1 MTLSSNSNNNRI
13 FRKQRNE
20 RERKMVS
27 NQQNPNNYRPEKV
40 TAIAVLSLLNG
51 IVSVIWGIIISI
63 GALATIV
70 GICCLPVTIL
80 PIILGGFEIVYAI
93 RLLSNPP
100 HPSTPNKTIAIL
112 DIVSILY
119 GNFISLV
126 IGILL
131 LVFYND
137 SDVKEWFD
145 TIYKK
150 NSLDALPV
158 LEL

>member
-1 MTLSSNSNNNRI
+1 
-13 FRKQRNE
+13 
-20 RERKMVS
+20 MVS
-27 NQQNPNNYRPEKV
+27 NQQNSIFNRPDKV

-51 IVSVIWGIIISI
+51 IVSVFWGIIISI

-70 GICCLPVTIL
+70 GICCLPATIL
-80 PIILGGFEIVYAI
+80 PIILGGFEIVYAVH
-93 RLLSNPP
+93 LFSNPP
-100 HPSTPNKTIAIL
+100 RPSTPSKTIAIL
-112 DIVSILY
+112 DIFSILY

-145 TIYKK
+145 TMCKK
-150 NSLDALPV
+150 NSLDELPV
-158 LEL
+158 LELSDSENINDSK